1 MSNAVAQRQESAAVI
16 QANEA
21 TTVLQVIQ
29 KAASDPSCDIEKLE
43 RLMAMHERMQ
53 AKQAEQQ
60 YADAMAAMQQELPAI
75 GERGNAAGRYTYALW
90 EDINEKLKPILA
102 KHGFSI
108 SFRMPRCDKGIE
120 VEGVLTH
127 RAGHSERTT
136 IVLPA
141 DTSGNKN
148 AVQAV
153 ASSVSYGKRYTAG
166 ALLNY
171 TTHGEDDDA
180 FSAVSQQPALDQRS
194 LSTFWSALTRPR
206 IRTNSPRSGRRLSG
220 CFARPATRLAMS
232 ALKRLLPNVAR
243 LLRGQR
249 NDYYHLRPRKPRMA
263 PGQGRV
269 HHRQYVRR
277 CPRKA

>member
-1 MSNAVAQRQESAAVI
+1 MQTSLKPMADSNTPIAIQESA
-16 QANEA
+16 
-21 TTVLQVIQ
+21 TVLQVIQ

-108 SFRMPRCDKGIE
+108 SFRMPRCEKGIE

-166 ALLNY
+166 ALLNF

-180 FSAVSQQPALDQRS
+180 FTTAAPVVITEAQAKQLKSLLDKCSDKAQAAFSSIHGTPEQVTKDDFDRV
-194 LSTFWSALTRPR
+194 
-206 IRTNSPRSGRRLSG
+206 
-220 CFARPATRLAMS
+220 LAMLKKS
-232 ALKRLLPNVAR
+232 ADQNQA
-243 LLRGQR
+243 G
-249 NDYYHLRPRKPRMA
+249 
-263 PGQGRV
+263 
-269 HHRQYVRR
+269 
-277 CPRKA
+277 

>member
-16 QANEA
+16 PANEA

-29 KAASDPSCDIEKLE
+29 KAASDPNCDIEKLE
-43 RLMAMHERMQ
+43 RLMQMHERFQ
-53 AKQAEQQ
+53 ARQAEQQ
-60 YADAMAAMQQELPAI
+60 YAEAMAAMQQELPSI
-75 GERGNAAGRYTYALW
+75 GERGDANGRYTYALW

-108 SFRMPRCDKGIE
+108 SFRMPRCEKGIE

-127 RAGHSERTT
+127 RGGHSERTT

-166 ALLNY
+166 ALLNF

-180 FSAVSQQPALDQRS
+180 FRAA
-194 LSTFWSALTRPR
+194 A
-206 IRTNSPRSGRRLSG
+206 
-220 CFARPATRLAMS
+220 AA
-232 ALKRLLPNVAR
+232 
-243 LLRGQR
+243 
-249 NDYYHLRPRKPRMA
+249 NDYERIAAQYQASIDAIKLGIAEEDLSKAAEEWFTLDEDVQRALWIA
-263 PGQGRV
+263 PSKGGKFSTKEREV
-269 HHRQYVRR
+269 MKSSEFRIAYYGE
-277 CPRKA
+277 PK

>member
-1 MSNAVAQRQESAAVI
+1 MQTSLKPMADSNTPIAIQESA
-16 QANEA
+16 
-21 TTVLQVIQ
+21 TVLQVIQ

-60 YADAMAAMQQELPAI
+60 YAAAMAAMQQELPAI

-108 SFRMPRCDKGIE
+108 SFRMPRCEKGIE

-166 ALLNY
+166 ALLNF

-180 FSAVSQQPALDQRS
+180 FTTAAPVVITEAQAKQLKSLLDKCSDKAQAAFSSIHGTPEQVTKDDFDRV
-194 LSTFWSALTRPR
+194 
-206 IRTNSPRSGRRLSG
+206 
-220 CFARPATRLAMS
+220 LAMLKKS
-232 ALKRLLPNVAR
+232 ADQNQA
-243 LLRGQR
+243 G
-249 NDYYHLRPRKPRMA
+249 
-263 PGQGRV
+263 
-269 HHRQYVRR
+269 
-277 CPRKA
+277 

>member
-1 MSNAVAQRQESAAVI
+1 MQTSLKPMADSNTPIAIQESA
-16 QANEA
+16 
-21 TTVLQVIQ
+21 TVLQVIQ

-60 YADAMAAMQQELPAI
+60 YAEAMAAMQQELPAI

-166 ALLNY
+166 ALLNF

-180 FSAVSQQPALDQRS
+180 FTTAEPVLITEAQAKQLKSLLDKCSDKAQAAFSSIHGTPEQVTKDDFDRV
-194 LSTFWSALTRPR
+194 
-206 IRTNSPRSGRRLSG
+206 
-220 CFARPATRLAMS
+220 LAMLKKS
-232 ALKRLLPNVAR
+232 ADQNQA
-243 LLRGQR
+243 G
-249 NDYYHLRPRKPRMA
+249 
-263 PGQGRV
+263 
-269 HHRQYVRR
+269 
-277 CPRKA
+277 